1 MGLPQKTVE
10 MDAFYAAAW
19 QARKVGITDNIFGQ
33 TAGWNLLVKQH
44 KASRSQRGGRFIE
57 ATLRYAKNETV
68 RFIGR
73 SAVMPLT
80 DTQNL
85 TVAFYNWKYM
95 AGSIVRYFVDEQ
107 QTSGKTKIIDLA
119 KEKITTLGMSL
130 AEYSDAALWGDGT
143 GDGGLAIDG
152 LPKLIS
158 DDPDSS
164 VNIGG
169 FDGLTY
175 PWWRNKY
182 AAASGDFDIYGL
194 SDLRN
199 IRNDCSNGGQDYPK
213 IYLTTQEVL
222 EAYEDEGLE
231 YYMFSDRNNVDLGL
245 TDALKF
251 KGGIL
256 TWCTNC
262 TANTIYLIN
271 PKYLSVVF
279 DPAYNFEMTAWK
291 DIPAQP
297 FDRVA
302 QIVWVGNLEI
312 TNRAR
317 QGRQVVSFAE

>member
-1 MGLPQKTVE
+1 MGLPEKTVE
-10 MDAFYAAAW
+10 MDAFYAATW
-19 QARKVGITDNIFGQ
+19 QVRKKGITDNIFGQ

-44 KASRSQRGGRFIE
+44 KASRAQRGGRFIE

-73 SAVMPLT
+73 GAVMPLT

-85 TVAFYNWKYM
+85 TVAYFNWKYM
-95 AGSIVRYFVDEQ
+95 SGSIVRYFTDEQ
-107 QTSGKTKIIDLA
+107 QNSGKAKEIDLA
-119 KEKITTLGMSL
+119 KEKVETLGMSMT
-130 AEYSDAALWGDGT
+130 EYADAALWGDGT

-152 LPKLIS
+152 LPKLIETTPS
-158 DDPDSS
+158 TSTTS
-164 VNIGG
+164 IGG
-169 FDGLTY
+169 FTGALY
-175 PWWRNKY
+175 PWWRNQY
-182 AAASGDFDIYGL
+182 QAATGDFDIYGV

-199 IRNDCSNGGQDYPK
+199 MRNDCSNGGQDYPK
-213 IYLTTQEVL
+213 IYLTTQAVL

-262 TANTIYLIN
+262 TANTVYCIN
-271 PKYLSVVF
+271 PKYMGLVF

-297 FDRVA
+297 FDRAA
-302 QIVWVGNLEI
+302 QIVWVGNFEI
-312 TNRAR
+312 TNRSR
-317 QGRQVVSFAE
+317 QGRQVVSIS